1 LLPKSDFKAKIHQN
15 RVRLGLHPIPRW
27 ESLQH
32 PSWNKGDLL
41 LTEGRG
47 AWKGER
53 KGREVKGREGRGGRK
68 GGQRKEG
75 KVEEKGRR
83 IKGGERGDSPY
94 QI

>member
-1 LLPKSDFKAKIHQN
+1 
-15 RVRLGLHPIPRW
+15 
-27 ESLQH
+27 
-32 PSWNKGDLL
+32 
-41 LTEGRG
+41 
-47 AWKGER
+47 
-53 KGREVKGREGRGGRK
+53 VKGREGRGGRK